1 MTVLAVLAVVV
12 TMQSPAAAPSPAA
25 TASPAAAPSPSPAPV
40 TSPATTPP
48 PAATPPPLAPIPPP
62 TAEEIITVVKQAPA
76 FAASTGRTD
85 LQAAAE
91 KRLPV
96 PNVGDMGYFVE
107 IQWKDK
113 DGAAHTGLAVVAHTE
128 VKDVPWMVKADR
140 WGLVQVLEDKTI
152 DGVVGD
158 LKRARLAA
166 NEAMAIGDIRTIY
179 SAEMLFM
186 AVADGAYGDLRCL
199 NIPADCVVD
208 IPGEKLLE
216 KSLTT
221 ATEKNGYRRKFH
233 PGARVPNA
241 KAKGKPSPFVKS
253 FAYTA
258 VPLTPGESGVRGFCG
273 DSQGRICVSAD
284 GAEPPVADGLCATP
298 CTELKP

>member
-1 MTVLAVLAVVV
+1 MTVLAVLALVLQ
-12 TMQSPAAAPSPAA
+12 MQSPAPSASASPPAPKPSPAAAPA
-25 TASPAAAPSPSPAPV
+25 
-40 TSPATTPP
+40 
-48 PAATPPPLAPIPPP
+48 PAATPAPLAPP
-62 TAEEIITVVKQAPA
+62 TAENIVAVVKQAPA
-76 FAASTGRTD
+76 FAADTGRTG
-85 LQAAAE
+85 LQAMAE

-113 DGAAHTGLAVVAHTE
+113 DGAVHTGLAVVAHNE
-128 VKDVPWMVKADR
+128 VKDVPWMVKAGQ
-140 WGLVQVLEDKTI
+140 WGLVQVLEDKTLE
-152 DGVVGD
+152 GVAGD

-166 NEAMAIGDIRTIY
+166 NEAVAIGDIRMIY
-179 SAEMLFM
+179 SGEMLFM

-216 KSLTT
+216 KALTS
-221 ATEKNGYRRKFH
+221 ATEKSGYRRKFYA
-233 PGARVPNA
+233 GARVPSA
-241 KAKGKPSPFVKS
+241 KAKGSPSPFVKS

-258 VPLTPGESGVRGFCG
+258 VPVTPGETGVRGFCG

-284 GAEPPVADGLCATP
+284 GAEPPVSGGLCTTP
-298 CTELKP
+298 CTELK